1 MNLKKVPVGNDDFR
15 DLITGNYYYV
25 DKTLV
30 IEELLERGN
39 KVVLYPRPRR
49 FGKSLFIS
57 MLDNFFDIDK
67 RKENEH
73 LFDGLA
79 IQKSEYYKE
88 FGEYP
93 VITLD
98 FKNLKQDSYES
109 VYNQFVFKIQ
119 EVYKQKEYILEIL
132 DEDETLKF
140 KKIKSGN
147 ANEDEYKNSIY
158 QLSNWLERYYHKKT
172 IILVDEYDIPI
183 QEGYLNGFYKDVIEL
198 IRSVLSSSLKG
209 NDSLKMG
216 VMTGIL
222 RVSKESIFSDLNN
235 PKIYDMM
242 SPSYNEA
249 FGFTESETKEL
260 LKYYGLELT
269 SDVKAMYDGY
279 NFMGTFIY
287 NPWSVLNY
295 AEDHIL
301 QPYWMN
307 TSGNVLIKKMLGEI
321 SEKDKLKIEQLIINK
336 NDNISIGYDN
346 RTTYQDFEE
355 IADIN
360 KTLNLLFASGY
371 LTLDRIEGEGNFF
384 LADVYVKIPNE
395 EVRHELLKMI
405 QSITYKKELLELAD
419 YKQFLYSFERN
430 NKSEIEEYMNDLLG
444 SMSYHDEKEMF
455 YHGYTLG
462 LLGGF
467 IFLGYDVKLNR
478 ETGKGR
484 CDILVKKNDKTF
496 GCIIEFKIADKEE
509 DMESLAIIA
518 LNQMKEKEYYKELEL
533 DKVQNIK
540 EYAVVFCGKKC
551 IVR

>member
-1 MNLKKVPVGNDDFR
+1 MNLKTVPVGKDDFAK
-15 DLITGNYYYV
+15 LINEGCYYV
-25 DKTLV
+25 DKTIA
-30 IEELLERGN
+30 IEELLSKNSE
-39 KVVLYPRPRR
+39 VVLYPRPRR

-57 MLDNFFDIDK
+57 MLENFFDIDK
-67 RKENEH
+67 KEENKH

-98 FKNLKQDSYES
+98 FKNLKQDTYES

-132 DEDETLKF
+132 DEDESLKF

-147 ANEDEYKNSIY
+147 ASEDEYKNSIY

-183 QEGYLNGFYKDVIEL
+183 QHGYLMGFYDKSVSL

-216 VMTGIL
+216 IMTGVL

-235 PKIYDMM
+235 PVIYDMM

-249 FGFTESETKEL
+249 FGFTEKETKEL
-260 LKYYGLELT
+260 LEYYGLELT
-269 SDVKAMYDGY
+269 NDVKNMYDGY
-279 NFMGTFIY
+279 NFSGTSIY
-287 NPWSVLNY
+287 NPWSILNY
-295 AEDHIL
+295 IDQKKLE
-301 QPYWMN
+301 PYWMN

-321 SEKDKLKIEQLIINK
+321 SESDKIVIEKLLQK
-336 NDNISIGYDN
+336 KSISFGYDN

-355 IADIN
+355 TTDLT
-360 KTLNLLFASGY
+360 KVLNLLFASGY
-371 LTLDRIEGEGNFF
+371 LTYDKKVIDDLTGNTYHYFQ
-384 LADVYVKIPNE
+384 IPNE
-395 EVRHELLKMI
+395 EVRYDLTKMV
-405 QSITYKKELLELAD
+405 QSITFQKELLETNE
-419 YKQFLYSFERN
+419 YKDFIRN
-430 NKSEIEEYMNDLLG
+430 LLLG
-444 SMSYHDEKEMF
+444 EKEEVEKYLSKLLLSISFYDTKESF
-455 YHGYTLG
+455 YHGYMIG

-467 IFLGYDVKLNR
+467 LNSRFMIKSNR
-478 ETGKGR
+478 ETGSGR
-484 CDILVKKNDKTF
+484 ADVFLEKNDHSV
-496 GCIIEFKIADKEE
+496 GCVFEFKIAESE
-509 DMESLAIIA
+509 SEMESFANA
-518 LNQMKEKEYYKELEL
+518 AKEQMKEKEYYKELEL
-533 DKVQNIK
+533 NKVQNIQK
-540 EYAVVFCGKKC
+540 YAIVFCGKKC

>member
-57 MLDNFFDIDK
+57 MLENFFDIDK

-119 EVYKQKEYILEIL
+119 EVYTKKEYLMEIL
-132 DEDETLKF
+132 NEGELERYKNIRDGK
-140 KKIKSGN
+140 

-216 VMTGIL
+216 VMTGVL

-242 SPSYNEA
+242 SPAYNEA
-249 FGFTESETKEL
+249 FGFTEEETKEL
-260 LKYYGLELT
+260 LEYYGVELT

-279 NFMGTFIY
+279 NFMGTSIY
-287 NPWSVLNY
+287 NPWSILNY

-301 QPYWMN
+301 KSYWMN
-307 TSGNVLIKKMLGEI
+307 TSGNE
-321 SEKDKLKIEQLIINK
+321 LII
-336 NDNISIGYDN
+336 
-346 RTTYQDFEE
+346 QLL
-355 IADIN
+355 N
-360 KTLNLLFASGY
+360 KTNEENKLEIEKLIQGESSIFRYNEKLTYLDFDRKQDLGTILNLMFASGY
-371 LTLDRIEGEGNFF
+371 LTLDKIVKDEFG
-384 LADVYVKIPNE
+384 DKKYVRIPNH
-395 EVRHELLKMI
+395 EV
-405 QSITYKKELLELAD
+405 KELLLKIISYDYLDDSEKTLRCIDKFTDGFKEHRKDIMESSLNEL
-419 YKQFLYSFERN
+419 LISISF
-430 NKSEIEEYMNDLLG
+430 YDT
-444 SMSYHDEKEMF
+444 KESF
-455 YHGYTLG
+455 YHGYIIG

-467 IFLGYDVKLNR
+467 INSRFTIKSNR
-478 ETGKGR
+478 ETGSGR
-484 CDILVKKNDKTF
+484 ADVFLEKNDHSV
-496 GCIIEFKIADKEE
+496 GCIFEFKIADKEE
-509 DMESLAIIA
+509 DMESLASVA

>member
-1 MNLKKVPVGNDDFR
+1 MTLKKVPVGNDDFK

-30 IEELLERGN
+30 IEELLNKGS

-57 MLDNFFDIDK
+57 MLENFFDIDK

-88 FGEYP
+88 FGSYP

-98 FKNLKQDSYES
+98 FKNLKQDTYES

-132 DEDETLKF
+132 DEDESLKF

-183 QEGYLNGFYKDVIEL
+183 QHGYLMGFYNQVVSL

-216 VMTGIL
+216 VMTGVL

-235 PKIYDMM
+235 PEVCDMM
-242 SPSYNEA
+242 TKEYNEA
-249 FGFTESETKEL
+249 FGFTERETKEL
-260 LKYYGLELT
+260 LEYYGLELT
-269 SDVKAMYDGY
+269 DEVKAMYDGY
-279 NFMGTFIY
+279 NFMGTSIY

-295 AEDHIL
+295 AKKRIL

-307 TSGNVLIKKMLGEI
+307 SSGNELIKKLLNNI
-321 SEKDKLKIEQLIINK
+321 NNK
-336 NDNISIGYDN
+336 NKITIEKLLKGESASFGYDN
-346 RTTYQDFEE
+346 RMTYMDFDETK
-355 IADIN
+355 DIT
-360 KTLNLLFASGY
+360 KALNLLFASGY
-371 LTLDRIEGEGNFF
+371 LTFDKEYIHPVINRRIQEF
-384 LADVYVKIPNE
+384 KIPNE
-395 EVRHELLKMI
+395 EVRSDLVKI
-405 QSITYKKELLELAD
+405 VQSIMYHQELSNFEDYQGFVDDLIDGRKSKMEMYLCRLLEST
-419 YKQFLYSFERN
+419 SF
-430 NKSEIEEYMNDLLG
+430 YDT
-444 SMSYHDEKEMF
+444 KENF
-455 YHGYTLG
+455 YHGYMISLFGVFLTPEFIVKSNREAGLG
-462 LLGGF
+462 R
-467 IFLGYDVKLNR
+467 YDVMIER
-478 ETGKGR
+478 DDR
-484 CDILVKKNDKTF
+484 SF
-496 GCIIEFKIADKEE
+496 GCIFEFKVASKESE
-509 DMESLAIIA
+509 MEKLASAA
-518 LNQMKEKEYYKELEL
+518 LSQMKEKEYYKELEL
-533 DKVQNIK
+533 DKVKKRQ
-540 EYAVVFCGKKC
+540 EYVVVFCGKKC

>member
-1 MNLKKVPVGNDDFR
+1 MNLKTVTVGKDDFAK
-15 DLITGNYYYV
+15 LINEGCYYV
-25 DKTLV
+25 DKTIA
-30 IEELLERGN
+30 IEELLSKNSE
-39 KVVLYPRPRR
+39 VVLYPRPRR

-57 MLDNFFDIDK
+57 MLENFFDIDK
-67 RKENEH
+67 RNENEH

-98 FKNLKQDSYES
+98 FKDLKKDD
-109 VYNQFVFKIQ
+109 FVLTYREFQNIIAD
-119 EVYKQKEYILEIL
+119 VYKKKLYLQDFLIES
-132 DEDETLKF
+132 DLKVF
-140 KKIKSGN
+140 NAIIDKTADRADYERSIKN
-147 ANEDEYKNSIY
+147 
-158 QLSNWLERYYHKKT
+158 LSQWLEEYHHKKT

-183 QEGYLNGFYKDVIEL
+183 QHGYLMGFYNQVVSL

-216 VMTGIL
+216 VMTGVL

-242 SPSYNEA
+242 SPAYNEA
-249 FGFTESETKEL
+249 FGFTEKETKEL
-260 LKYYGLELT
+260 LEYCGLELT
-269 SDVKAMYDGY
+269 NDVKNMYDGY
-279 NFMGTFIY
+279 NFSGASIY

-321 SEKDKLKIEQLIINK
+321 SENDKMVIEKLLQK
-336 NDNISIGYDN
+336 ESTSFGYDN

-355 IADIN
+355 TTDLT
-360 KTLNLLFASGY
+360 KVLNLLFASGY
-371 LTLDRIEGEGNFF
+371 LTYDKQVIDDLTENTYHYF
-384 LADVYVKIPNE
+384 KIPNE
-395 EVRHELLKMI
+395 EVRYDLTKMV
-405 QSITYKKELLELAD
+405 QSITFQKELLETNE
-419 YKQFLYSFERN
+419 YKDFIRN
-430 NKSEIEEYMNDLLG
+430 LLLG
-444 SMSYHDEKEMF
+444 EKEEVEKYFNKLLLGISFYDTKESF
-455 YHGYTLG
+455 YHGYMIG

-467 IFLGYDVKLNR
+467 LNSRFTIKSNR
-478 ETGKGR
+478 ETGSGR
-484 CDILVKKNDKTF
+484 ADVFLEKNDHSV
-496 GCIIEFKIADKEE
+496 GCVFEFKIAESE
-509 DMESLAIIA
+509 SEMESLANTA
-518 LNQMKEKEYYKELEL
+518 KEQMKEKEYYKELEL